1 MPTRPPS
8 CLTLPPPAPPPPP
21 PKKKKKKKKK
31 NEMIP
36 EGIEPS
42 IFGTGIRRVAIA
54 PWNHFLGGN
63 PPVRLFVRSVVSFVN
78 HDQKGAIRESNP
90 RPPAPKAGIIPLDQ
104 SPDTQTKSCTLW
116 DSNPRPHRGLELES
130 NALTNSAKGAL
141 LPVNQPFWA
150 CY

>member
-1 MPTRPPS
+1 MQAR
-8 CLTLPPPAPPPPP
+8 
-21 PKKKKKKKKK
+21 KKKKKRAVPARLPCPVTPRFPFQKK

-63 PPVRLFVRSVVSFVN
+63 PPVRLFVRSVVSFIN
-78 HDQKGAIRESNP
+78 YEQKGAIRESNP